1 MAKFFFSTLFIA
13 LSFCTIY
20 AQDKAEKALEIFTQK
35 YPQEKIHFIFSK
47 SSYIAG
53 ENLWFKAFVF
63 DGYIPSTIST
73 SLFVELYDQNK
84 KQIDKKFIPL
94 INGEGSGSFQLSEN
108 LKEDIYYIRAYTTW
122 MANFNED
129 FQTLKPV
136 AVYNPSSPEKLS
148 KEDHSTWTAA
158 AFPESGTFID
168 GISTKFSVRL
178 QSSGPPPSDWSGY
191 VTDTEK
197 PEVKITSFK
206 GLDQN
211 TGTFSLTPKVNT
223 KYRLIVADSKGNQ
236 QTVDLPTVQNSG
248 INLQVVTDKSTIKI
262 TLKGKNI
269 EPNTLYKIIGSMDNQ
284 LVFKARSTQIIEK
297 TYSIPTDK
305 LINGIIQF
313 TVFDEEENVIAQ
325 RLCFVQPS
333 SLKIEKPAIHSLSL
347 KESPRASNSFE
358 IMQKLENTPYTVF
371 VLDGKSENQEDEN
384 SLLSTIWLTGDITSP
399 IYKPSQYF
407 TGENKSEAL
416 DALLISEKWK
426 RFDWRTIISGTYPII
441 SYKPQPYITYKG
453 KITIS
458 EKPAAHTELNL
469 LFDMPDQGTKF
480 YQIKT
485 DENGFFSLKGLF
497 FEGAVKFSYQ
507 LNDPKIP
514 KEQVQVIF
522 QPEYAFIPYKKSL
535 PPNNYT
541 LIKRSP
547 DEKPDNYIERYI
559 ALKNMEKIIN
569 ENETHIEEIKLK
581 GEKKNKTK
589 ELNEKLSSPLF
600 RGINERVF
608 DLVNNNNSAIGSTNI
623 LQWLEGRVAGLT
635 MKSNTGNFVPQL
647 RGRAINIYLDEMII
661 DPQNINSISISD
673 IAMVKVIKDSFF
685 GGVGAGFGAI
695 AIYTRR
701 GGISGT
707 PSNTSAPT
715 KLKQVTLNGFDKV
728 ASFVSPSYDNE
739 YLKNIP
745 LDYRSILYWNPYLE
759 INPKETANIQFFN
772 NDDAQNYRIVIMGFD
787 RNNYTPVYYNEIAK

>member
-1 MAKFFFSTLFIA
+1 MANFFFSILLIA

-63 DGYIPSTIST
+63 DGYTPSTIST

-108 LKEDIYYIRAYTTW
+108 LKEDIYYVRAYTTW

-148 KEDHSTWTAA
+148 KEDHSAWTAA

-178 QSSGPPPSDWSGY
+178 QSSGLPPSDWSGY

-211 TGTFSLTPKVNT
+211 TGTFSLTPKINT

-248 INLQVVTDKSTIKI
+248 INLQVITDNSTIRI

-269 EPNTLYKIIGSMDNQ
+269 EPNALYKIIGSMDNQ
-284 LVFKARSTQIIEK
+284 IVFKARSTQIIEK

-313 TVFDEEENVIAQ
+313 TVFDEAENVIAQ

-333 SLKIEKPAIHSLSL
+333 SLKIEKPAIHSISL

-384 SLLSTIWLTGDITSP
+384 SLLSTLWLTGDITSP

-426 RFDWRTIISGTYPII
+426 RFDWRAIISGTYPII
-441 SYKPQPYITYKG
+441 SYNPQPYITYKG

-458 EKPAAHTELNL
+458 AKPAAYAELNL
-469 LFDMPDQGTKF
+469 LFDMPDQGIKF

-497 FEGAVKFSYQ
+497 FEGAIKFSYQ
-507 LNDPKIP
+507 LNNPKIP

-522 QPEYAFIPYKKSL
+522 QPEYAFIPYKKGL

-547 DEKPDNYIERYI
+547 DEKPDNYIERYV
-559 ALKNMEKIIN
+559 ASKNMQNTIN
-569 ENETHIEEIKLK
+569 EKATLIEEIRLK

-600 RGINERVF
+600 RGANETVF
-608 DLVNNNNSAIGSTNI
+608 DLVNDNQNAIGSTNI

-635 MKSNTGNFVPQL
+635 TGTDMGNFVL
-647 RGRAINIYLDEMII
+647 RFRGSVVKIYLDEII
-661 DPQNINSISISD
+661 VDNQTINSISTSD
-673 IAMVKVIKDSFF
+673 IAMVKVIKDFF
-685 GGVGAGFGAI
+685 AGGAI

-728 ASFVSPSYDNE
+728 ASFVSPSYDKEN
-739 YLKNIP
+739 LKNIP

-772 NDDAQNYRIVIMGFD
+772 NDDAQNYKIVIMGFD
-787 RNNYTPVYYNEIAK
+787 RNNYTPIYYNEIAK